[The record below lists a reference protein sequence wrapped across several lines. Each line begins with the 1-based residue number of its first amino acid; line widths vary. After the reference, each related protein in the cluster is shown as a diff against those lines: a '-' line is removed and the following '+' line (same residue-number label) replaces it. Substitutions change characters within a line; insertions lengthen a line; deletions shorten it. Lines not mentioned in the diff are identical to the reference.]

1 MNPNKTKF
9 PSLNLTKKTSFVF
22 IIIFAT
28 LVLLD
33 SNLVKLF
40 SFSGTEPSPTVNI
53 AIFVIFS
60 AIFGMTSIMLLTS
73 VKKIT
78 WKYESRLPL
87 TFRYHYAII
96 LATLI
101 LTLAL
106 IFLIILQLVLLQQYS
121 IDLLRVQT
129 YLSHLSPIW
138 FLSFLIFSFLKWLT
152 FKKNLV
158 IILYSISL
166 VFVCA
171 NLLISLVY
179 LDSYFSAS
187 HSVIVRP
194 LTIVSYVISLGGS
207 SFTQSLSIAF
217 DVLSVVSFLFM
228 WLATAVLLSQ
238 FKFKMGRLK
247 FYLLMSIPLLYYLFP
262 FQGYFGDIFF
272 PLLVFS
278 PVGFTVIYIL
288 VFSGTKQVGAVFF
301 GLTFWSASSLVFD
314 ERIRRSLLISSIGM
328 VIVFTSIELAPLQ
341 YRVYPPYGLVTEAYI
356 PLGAFLL
363 FVGIFASAIQISRN
377 TELRKEFYKS
387 ASGQLALFKNI
398 GLSQMEKEL
407 EERVKAMQKSSEAWE
422 TPYESEELEAENAKR
437 ILTDVLNELYSEKRT
452 KQKPND

>member
-1 MNPNKTKF
+1 MKPNKIKL
-9 PSLNLTKKTSFVF
+9 PNLNLTKKTSFVF
-22 IIIFAT
+22 ILIFTAV
-28 LVLLD
+28 VLLD
-33 SNLVKLF
+33 SVLVKLF
-40 SFSGTEPSPTVNI
+40 SFSGTEPRPTVNV
-53 AIFVIFS
+53 AIFVSFS
-60 AIFGMTSIMLLTS
+60 VVFGLTSIMMLTS

-78 WKYESRLPL
+78 WRYESRLPL

-96 LATLI
+96 LGTLI
-101 LTLAL
+101 LTLAI

-179 LDSYFSAS
+179 LDSHFTAS
-187 HSVIVRP
+187 HSAIVRP

-207 SFTQSLSIAF
+207 SFTQSLSTAF

-228 WLATAVLLSQ
+228 WVATAALLSQ
-238 FKFKMGRLK
+238 FQYKMGRLK

-278 PVGFTVIYIL
+278 PVVFTVIYIL

-301 GLTFWSASSLVFD
+301 GLSFWSASSLVYD
-314 ERIRRSLLISSIGM
+314 ERIRRSLLVSSIGM

-341 YRVYPPYGLVTEAYI
+341 YRVYPPYGLITEAYI

-377 TELRKEFYKS
+377 TELRKEFYRN

-398 GLSQMEKEL
+398 GISQMEKEL
-407 EERVKAMQKSSEAWE
+407 EEKVKAMQKGSEAWE
-422 TPYESEELEAENAKR
+422 TPYESEELEEENAKR
-437 ILTDVLNELYSEKRT
+437 ILMDVLNELYPEKNV
-452 KQKPND
+452 KEKLND

>member
-1 MNPNKTKF
+1 
-9 PSLNLTKKTSFVF
+9 
-22 IIIFAT
+22 
-28 LVLLD
+28 
-33 SNLVKLF
+33 
-40 SFSGTEPSPTVNI
+40 
-53 AIFVIFS
+53 
-60 AIFGMTSIMLLTS
+60 MLLTS

-78 WKYESRLPL
+78 WRYESRLPL

-166 VFVCA
+166 IFVCV

-179 LDSYFSAS
+179 LDSHFSAS

-194 LTIVSYVISLGGS
+194 LTIVSNVISLGGS
-207 SFTQSLSIAF
+207 SFTQSLSTAF

-228 WLATAVLLSQ
+228 WVATAALLSQ

-278 PVGFTVIYIL
+278 PVVFTVFYIL

-301 GLTFWSASSLVFD
+301 GLTFWSASSLVYD

-398 GLSQMEKEL
+398 GISQMEKEL
-407 EERVKAMQKSSEAWE
+407 EERVKA
-422 TPYESEELEAENAKR
+422 YAK
-437 ILTDVLNELYSEKRT
+437 KF
-452 KQKPND
+452 